1 MTNRIAP
8 RRTFTGL
15 MSGTA
20 LALVLATEPAN
31 AGLGDWWD
39 VFAGVS
45 AAEQARL
52 DREADRALS
61 LEYAGTLRAAHEAV
75 RRALITW
82 GPADS
87 DALVA
92 WLGDNDTLNGFRLP
106 GKGLAATRREL
117 EKLGWPADGIGQ
129 AGLRVRWCGNLY
141 LHSFYDTG
149 AIEFERGLTATA
161 IRRHVQQA
169 SMQEPGGANGL
180 ASRQALAAERAG
192 GEYHAGRILRFWRD
206 PETPNACLT
215 ADFATPMP
223 AIATLIITGGARPRI
238 SQRRERTD
246 DCPTGEVG
254 EGIFNVIESIN
265 GIDRATPVDT
275 ITRCR
280 EKPDAGQSTSVW
292 QPRNPA
298 QTCIQGARAWFDG
311 IVADH
316 GIVPVVSGSF
326 IERRRAW
333 TYTEEFPEDWN
344 MNDLE
349 ITWEDDWE
357 VQSNSCRADFTL
369 SEDSHGCPSGQTGTR
384 HLTRTV
390 VYVDYADP
398 GQADPD
404 PVPSPWQT
412 VSDTCRIV
420 TASNNNGGGNNG
432 GGGDSNTHSFDV
444 DGDGRGDYSSYSEA
458 EREHPDANIHRV
470 REDCGRCDGPDNDNS
485 GNDDDSDSGN
495 NDAGGG
501 CFLTTA
507 IVERRG
513 EADDGPTLTALRA
526 FRDGWLATRPEGP
539 ALIRQYYDTAPA
551 IVATIP
557 ADHPEWDRIAAE
569 VDEAVACLE
578 TDDPD
583 GAFAVYAAMVRR
595 LTDDWLI
602 QDRRNA

>member
-1 MTNRIAP
+1 MNRIAP
-8 RRTFTGL
+8 RRTLAGL

-20 LALVLATEPAN
+20 LALVLATEPAR

-87 DALVA
+87 DALTA

-149 AIEFERGLTATA
+149 AMEFERGLTATA

-169 SMQEPGGANGL
+169 SMQEPGGAQGL

-215 ADFATPMP
+215 SAFADPMP
-223 AIATLIITGGARPRI
+223 ATATMIITGGARPRI
-238 SQRRERTD
+238 SQRRERVSA
-246 DCPTGEVG
+246 CPTGEVG
-254 EGIFNVIESIN
+254 EGIFNLIESVN
-265 GIDRATPVDT
+265 DIDRATPVDT

-280 EKPDAGQSTSVW
+280 KKPDAGLSTSVW
-292 QPRNPA
+292 QPRAPA
-298 QTCIQGARAWFDG
+298 QTCIQGPRAWFDH
-311 IVADH
+311 IVATH

-326 IERRRAW
+326 IERRREW
-333 TYTEEFPEDWN
+333 TYLETFPADWN
-344 MNDLE
+344 MAPLE
-349 ITWEDDWE
+349 ITWEDPWQ
-357 VQSNSCRADFTL
+357 VQSNSCRADFSL

-398 GQADPD
+398 GQSDPA
-404 PVPSPWQT
+404 PVASDWQT

-420 TASNNNGGGNNG
+420 VVNYGGNNGGGNNG
-432 GGGDSNTHSFDV
+432 GGDDTHSFDV

-458 EREHPDANIHRV
+458 QDDRHTDIDRV
-470 REDCGRCDGPDNDNS
+470 KDDCGRCDGPD
-485 GNDDDSDSGN
+485 
-495 NDAGGG
+495 
-501 CFLTTA
+501 
-507 IVERRG
+507 
-513 EADDGPTLTALRA
+513 
-526 FRDGWLATRPEGP
+526 
-539 ALIRQYYDTAPA
+539 
-551 IVATIP
+551 
-557 ADHPEWDRIAAE
+557 
-569 VDEAVACLE
+569 
-578 TDDPD
+578 
-583 GAFAVYAAMVRR
+583 
-595 LTDDWLI
+595 
-602 QDRRNA
+602 

>member
-8 RRTFTGL
+8 RRTLAGL

-20 LALVLATEPAN
+20 LALVLATEPAR

-82 GPADS
+82 KPAYS
-87 DALVA
+87 DALTA
-92 WLGDNDTLNGFRLP
+92 WLGDNDTLNGFPLRS
-106 GKGLAATRREL
+106 EL

-238 SQRRERTD
+238 SQRRELD
-246 DCPTGEVG
+246 SACPTDQVG

-265 GIDRATPVDT
+265 GIERATPVDT

-280 EKPDAGQSTSVW
+280 KKPDAGQSTFVW

-298 QTCIQGARAWFDG
+298 QTCIQGARAWFDR

-333 TYTEEFPEDWN
+333 TYREEFPEDWN

-357 VQSNSCRADFTL
+357 VQANSCRADFIL

-384 HLTRTV
+384 HQTRTV

-432 GGGDSNTHSFDV
+432 GGGDGPSNWDT
-444 DGDGRGDYSSYSEA
+444 DGDGYSDSYHWEPGA
-458 EREHPDANIHRV
+458 TEIPGPCER
-470 REDCGRCDGPDNDNS
+470 CGSYDQSDNDNDDD
-485 GNDDDSDSGN
+485 GND
-495 NDAGGG
+495 DAGGG

-526 FRDGWLATRPEGP
+526 FRDGWLTTRPEGP

-551 IVATIP
+551 IVAAIP

-569 VDEAVACLE
+569 VDRAVACLE

-595 LTDDWLI
+595 LTDDWLM
-602 QDRRNA
+602 QDRQTD